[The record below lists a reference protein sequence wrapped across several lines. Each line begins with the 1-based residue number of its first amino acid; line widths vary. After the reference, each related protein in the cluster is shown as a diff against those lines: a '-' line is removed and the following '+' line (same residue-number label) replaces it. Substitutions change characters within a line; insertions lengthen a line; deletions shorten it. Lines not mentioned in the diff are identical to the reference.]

1 MVYSLWAYILMGAGY
16 DIPRAG
22 LTSLVQNRKE
32 TNMSKEDE
40 QDKLNLDLSK
50 YSTGSYDSIT
60 VTNWENHINGI
71 KESDLTVT
79 MGDQPLSS
87 LNTDSLTTVTLK
99 EVEFDFQNTDTVT
112 INTDVKQGDLFNGW
126 PEDGPPSPGVTITLK
141 EGE

>member
-1 MVYSLWAYILMGAGY
+1 LLMGAGY

>member
-1 MVYSLWAYILMGAGY
+1 MVYSLWAYILMGVYG

-60 VTNWENHINGI
+60 VSKWEDHINGI

-99 EVEFDFQNTDTVT
+99 EVEYDFQNTDTVT